1 MAQPLETILR
11 NKLKTAKKVVLLGVG
26 SDLRGD
32 DAAGMLVA
40 GRLQRLPSNSGLK
53 RRLKVLFGATAPENM
68 TGEVRRFKPTHV
80 IIVDAAQMRRRSGAI
95 EVIEPDS
102 IEGITFT
109 THQLPMN
116 ILARYLNSELGC
128 EVIFIGIQPKT
139 LKFGKSVSREVKTS
153 VSKLATIIKKILNY
167 VKVRPR
173 HSGPRSD
180 LGARGLA

>member
-1 MAQPLETILR
+1 MVQPLETILR

-40 GRLQRLPSNSGLK
+40 GHLQRLPSSLGLK

-80 IIVDAAQMRRRSGAI
+80 IIVDAAQMRRKPGAI
-95 EVIEPDS
+95 KVIEPDS

-109 THQLPMN
+109 THQLPLN
-116 ILARYLNSELGC
+116 ILAHYLKQEVGC
-128 EVIFIGIQPKT
+128 EVILVGIQPKM
-139 LKFGKSVSREVKTS
+139 LKFAQPVSRQIQAS
-153 VSKLATIIKKILNY
+153 ASKLAAIIKKIL
-167 VKVRPR
+167 K
-173 HSGPRSD
+173 
-180 LGARGLA
+180 